1 MEYIIETKKTPVT
14 AQADV
19 VVLGGGPSGVAA
31 AVCAARLGA
40 EVLLVERYGHFGG
53 QATGGLVIEFFG
65 AHDGAF
71 RSPGRTIMAGF
82 YQEVLDRLL
91 TMDAVTRFPD
101 VLLQPEA
108 LKLVY
113 QRLLREA
120 GVELLAHTW
129 AVDASVEGDTIKAV
143 MVESKSG
150 REAIVGQVFVDATG
164 DGDSADWCKV
174 PHERL
179 PREELRYV
187 TLVYRFGNVD
197 LERAEKF
204 RAEKKSEYAGILRQA
219 TAELGFKLAWGPTM
233 NPGEVWTD
241 EAHIHNI
248 DCANARDLMESEFE
262 GREMAYAAL
271 QFYRQNVPG
280 FENASWVDT
289 APQMGTRESRRI
301 RGKYWVTREDLK
313 VERAFEDTVVFNQNG
328 LLGTGHVF
336 AIPYRSLVPE
346 GTKNLL
352 FTGRCVGVA
361 HDIMDW
367 MREIPSC
374 TCLGQGAGTG
384 AALALNAGCD
394 VGAVD
399 TALLRKTLT
408 DAGAI
413 VEL

>member
-1 MEYIIETKKTPVT
+1 
-14 AQADV
+14 
-19 VVLGGGPSGVAA
+19 
-31 AVCAARLGA
+31 
-40 EVLLVERYGHFGG
+40 
-53 QATGGLVIEFFG
+53 
-65 AHDGAF
+65 
-71 RSPGRTIMAGF
+71 
-82 YQEVLDRLL
+82 
-91 TMDAVTRFPD
+91 
-101 VLLQPEA
+101 
-108 LKLVY
+108 
-113 QRLLREA
+113 
-120 GVELLAHTW
+120 
-129 AVDASVEGDTIKAV
+129 
-143 MVESKSG
+143 
-150 REAIVGQVFVDATG
+150 
-164 DGDSADWCKV
+164 
-174 PHERL
+174 
-179 PREELRYV
+179 
-187 TLVYRFGNVD
+187 
-197 LERAEKF
+197 
-204 RAEKKSEYAGILRQA
+204 
-219 TAELGFKLAWGPTM
+219 M

-248 DCANARDLMESEFE
+248 DCANTRDLMESEFE

-271 QFYRQNVPG
+271 QFYRAHVPG

-301 RGKYWVTREDLK
+301 RAKYWVTRDD
-313 VERAFEDTVVFNQNG
+313 VQAERAFEDTVVFNKNG

-346 GTKNLL
+346 GIKNLL

-394 VGAVD
+394 VGAVE

-408 DAGAI
+408 EAGAI